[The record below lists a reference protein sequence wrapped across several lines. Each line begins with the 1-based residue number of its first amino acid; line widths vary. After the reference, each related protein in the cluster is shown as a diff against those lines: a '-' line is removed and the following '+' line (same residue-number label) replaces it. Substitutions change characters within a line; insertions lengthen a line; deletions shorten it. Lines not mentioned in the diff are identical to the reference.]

1 MIASNPRAGEDVSMI
16 AKRMTA
22 AAGLG
27 AAMGLMV
34 ATAVAAPADPVA
46 NATSAA
52 PASIGSGATV
62 MTMDGKVLRKG
73 TNGWTCFP
81 DDPGTPGN
89 DPMCV
94 DKIGMD
100 WMNAVMAKTSPPNA
114 VGLAYMLQG
123 GSDAS
128 NLDPS
133 LARPPAGAKWV
144 TTGPHI
150 MVLSASVAAASGYPT
165 KQAAPDTSKPYVMY
179 GGTPY
184 AHIMFPVK

>member
-1 MIASNPRAGEDVSMI
+1 MQRVLIAAACAAGAALFAGPGWAAGDPIAS
-16 AKRMTA
+16 A
-22 AAGLG
+22 A
-27 AAMGLMV
+27 
-34 ATAVAAPADPVA
+34 
-46 NATSAA
+46 SAA
-52 PASIGSGATV
+52 PAAIGAHATV

-94 DKIGMD
+94 DKNGLD
-100 WMNAVMAKTSPPNA
+100 WMNAAMAKKPPPAA

-128 NLDPS
+128 NLDP
-133 LARPPAGAKWV
+133 AAAKPPAGAKWV
-144 TTGPHI
+144 TTGPHM
-150 MVLSASVAAASGYPT
+150 MVLSAAVAAASGYPT
-165 KQAAPDTSKPYVMY
+165 KQAAPDTTKPYVMY

>member
-1 MIASNPRAGEDVSMI
+1 MQRVLLSSVFGLAFAS
-16 AKRMTA
+16 A
-22 AAGLG
+22 AAASPPG
-27 AAMGLMV
+27 AV
-34 ATAVAAPADPVA
+34 VS
-46 NATSAA
+46 ATSAA
-52 PASIGSGATV
+52 PAVIGRAASV
-62 MTMDGKVLRKG
+62 MTMDGKLLRKG

-81 DDPGTPGN
+81 DDPGTPGP

-94 DKIGMD
+94 DKNGLA
-100 WMNAVMAKTSPPNA
+100 WMNALMAKKPPPNV
-114 VGLAYMLQG
+114 VGLAYMLEG

-128 NLDPS
+128 NLDPF
-133 LARPPAGAKWV
+133 LTKPPAGAKWV

-150 MVLSASVAAASGYPT
+150 MILSASVAQGSGFPS